1 MQVHLT
7 SICSNIFV
15 KAGNE
20 VQVSRKWGFYGNIDT
35 GPVLHIDIILADK
48 EVRAHYLFSNN
59 FTHMWLVMAS
69 TILIYIYIEHKQ

>member
-35 GPVLHIDIILADK
+35 GPVLHVDIILADK
-48 EVRAHYLFSNN
+48 EVRAHYLF
-59 FTHMWLVMAS
+59 F
-69 TILIYIYIEHKQ
+69 